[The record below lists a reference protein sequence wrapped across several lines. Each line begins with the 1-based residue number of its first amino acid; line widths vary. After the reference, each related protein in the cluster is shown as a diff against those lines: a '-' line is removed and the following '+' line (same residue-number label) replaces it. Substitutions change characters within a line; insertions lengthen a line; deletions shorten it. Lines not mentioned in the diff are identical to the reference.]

1 MKKWIAA
8 LAGWLMLASGVAAAQ
23 TVPSNECFSPGFVQ
37 VAQAVSEGKAVR
49 LEAEFGVEDAFYA
62 RDLSVLGSMLS
73 GTVIRYEGGS
83 DASGMTDA
91 LTIEREGETLL
102 SAALT
107 QSGTGA
113 LLSVDGQVYD
123 VSESPLLNWT
133 EATPEEAQAVLL
145 NLDGVP
151 ILERVPLTTVDAW
164 LSSLDAG
171 DALPFGLSVQTPFT
185 IERTH
190 SDDGTRLTRLDIDG
204 VLLTED
210 GSAWTVS
217 GFLRQ
222 PAGRAPKDTF
232 ELTFTCDDDNFI
244 ELSYSALRENEM
256 TRKDKEGETTV
267 TTALKAAGRLEGEK
281 ISSRLSVRMKNDWT
295 ADGETLN
302 EKITITSTLTHQD
315 NRPGKRMQRLNAV
328 DAEDKH
334 VIRIVT
340 TQEAQET
347 LTFTDEQTLR
357 VTMDDNDFLAGSMS
371 LQAAIGG
378 QAPQPVQG
386 EAQTVSGQELENVFE
401 SAVQTLSARIYAQ
414 LGETAREKISGDL
427 SQ

>member
-1 MKKWIAA
+1 MKKWIVA
-8 LAGWLMLASGVAAAQ
+8 LVGWVMLASGVAAAQ

-37 VAQAVSEGKAVR
+37 IAQAVSEGKAIR

-73 GTVIRYEGGS
+73 GAVIRYEGGG
-83 DASGMTDA
+83 DASGETDA

-107 QSGTGA
+107 QSATGA
-113 LLSVDGQVYD
+113 LLSVNGQVYD
-123 VSESPLLNWT
+123 VSGIPLLNRA
-133 EATPEEAQAVLL
+133 EATPGEAEAFLTDL
-145 NLDGVP
+145 EGVS
-151 ILERVPLTTVDAW
+151 ILERVPLTAVDAF

-171 DALPFGLSVQTPFT
+171 DSLPLGLSVQTPFA

-190 SDDGTRLTRLDIDG
+190 SDDGTRLTRLDIEG
-204 VLLTED
+204 VLLWED
-210 GSAWTVS
+210 GSAWTLS

-232 ELTFTCDDDNFI
+232 ELTLTCDEDNYL
-244 ELSYSALRENEM
+244 ELSYSALRENEV

-267 TTALKAAGRLEGEK
+267 TTALKAAGKLSGSK
-281 ISSRLSVRMKNDWT
+281 VSSRLSVRMKNAWT
-295 ADGETLN
+295 ADGETLS
-302 EKITITSTLTHQD
+302 EKITITSTFTHQD
-315 NRPGKRMQRLNAV
+315 NTPGRRMQRLNDV

-340 TQEAQET
+340 AQEAQEA
-347 LTFTDEQTLR
+347 LSFTDEETLR
-357 VTMDDNDFLAGSMS
+357 VTMDSNDFLAGSMT
-371 LQAAIGG
+371 LRATIGG
-378 QAPQPVQG
+378 EAPQPVRG
-386 EAQTVSGQELENVFE
+386 EAQPVSDQELEGVWE
-401 SAVQTLSARIYAQ
+401 RAIRTLSARIYAQ
-414 LGETAREKISGDL
+414 LGETTSEKISGDL